1 MSDQLTMRL
10 DAQLPNLPAGLRP
23 MLARPLPEPFDSD
36 AHLFEP
42 TWGGARALALIGPAD
57 VPGAGAVQLVAED
70 GTQGPAPLDLA
81 GIAGRVAARSA
92 VLDGEI
98 VVVDENGRLDEEEL
112 ARRLGGEVQLVAED
126 GTQGPAPLDL
136 AGIAG
141 RVAARS
147 AVLDGEIVVVDEAG
161 RLDAEELAR
170 RFRGEP
176 GRPLSYL
183 AFDLL
188 HLDGRSLL
196 HVPLDRRRALLRQV
210 LRPGDEVVA
219 VPAVPTDGRALF
231 EAVTAQGLQGIRA
244 RQRSSPY
251 LPGVRSR
258 LWRSVDVGGVGT
270 SKLEQRVAAAQMAAA
285 TDITGAE
292 GRSERVLALI
302 RRLPLEFESGAAGP
316 EGTDPAG

>member
-1 MSDQLTMRL
+1 MDRPSDRDDRHADPVSDQLTMRL
-10 DAQLPNLPAGLRP
+10 DAPLPNLPAGLRP
-23 MLARPLPEPFDSD
+23 MLARPLPEPFDSE

-57 VPGAGAVQLVAED
+57 VAGAGIVRLVAED

-92 VLDGEI
+92 VLDGE
-98 VVVDENGRLDEEEL
+98 V
-112 ARRLGGEVQLVAED
+112 
-126 GTQGPAPLDL
+126 
-136 AGIAG
+136 
-141 RVAARS
+141 
-147 AVLDGEIVVVDEAG
+147 VVVDEAG
-161 RLDAEELAR
+161 RLDVDELAR

-176 GRPLSYL
+176 GRSLSYL

-196 HVPLDRRRALLRQV
+196 NLPLDRRRTLLRQV

-231 EAVTAQGLQGIRA
+231 EAVTTQGLRGIRA
-244 RQRSSPY
+244 RQRPSPY

-258 LWRSVDVGGVGT
+258 LWRTVEVGGVGA
-270 SKLEQRVAAAQMAAA
+270 SKLEQRVAAMQMAEA
-285 TDITGAE
+285 TDIAGAGGH

-302 RRLPLEFESGAAGP
+302 RRLPLDFGGEE
-316 EGTDPAG
+316 